1 MKKSGVLVCS
11 ILFFAMNVFAEES
24 ENLFRSSGKI
34 YVVVS
39 VLVTIF
45 LGIVIYLIV
54 LDKRIGILEKKEEG
68 QENN

>member
-45 LGIVIYLIV
+45 LGIVIYLMV
-54 LDKRIGILEKKEEG
+54 LDKRIGKLEKKEEE